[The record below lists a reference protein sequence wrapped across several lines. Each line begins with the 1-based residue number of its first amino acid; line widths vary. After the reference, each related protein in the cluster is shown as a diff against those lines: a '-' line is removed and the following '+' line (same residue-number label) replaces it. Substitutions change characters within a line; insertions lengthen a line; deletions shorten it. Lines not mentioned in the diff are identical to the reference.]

1 MPPVVTF
8 VAAIGAAA
16 AASVGVAV
24 AAGGISAFAIGAA
37 VVVGGSVIASRLM
50 ALDLTEGM
58 TDNDQ
63 SRQVT
68 TRSTIEPQK
77 IIYGQALVS
86 GPLAFVGVSGA
97 GNKDLHHVVAL
108 AGHQVESII
117 DVWLDDQIISNP
129 SGNVTSGKF
138 APLGGDTIVN
148 VAKYLG
154 TSAQNADA
162 TLVAAFTGYTSAH
175 RGRGIAYI
183 RTTFTLTDASQEL
196 WDKYAPANI
205 MARVKGNPNIY
216 DPRLDSTAGDD
227 PTNASFIAWTDNPAL
242 CLANYLTDSVF
253 GMKISASKID
263 WAAVVVAADAC
274 DSLVDIPG
282 GATEKRFTSNGVL
295 FASDTHR
302 TNVDKIKSAMNGT
315 LVYTSGV
322 YVIRAG
328 IYEAPTESLTEDDL
342 AGQIDI
348 VTSVQRSDRYNTV
361 GGVFIDP
368 EQNNKSVEFPKM
380 VLTAALERDNNEV
393 LEREIDLPFTN
404 STYMAQRIAHK
415 LIQISDQQKIVTFPC
430 NLSGVRVAV
439 GDRVNVSISEL
450 NWTNKVF
457 RCMEWN
463 FTDEGGV
470 DLTLAEDDSG
480 SYADP
485 AVNEYST
492 TSSSGAITEGFP
504 GVPGPQLLTAVAG
517 IKSIDLNWTN
527 PANVSKFAGIII
539 YASPNSDWG
548 NAVEIGRGLATS
560 FKHDSSTA
568 ADPITAGAT
577 RFYWVRAIGTGVS
590 GSVFS
595 DRNPDNDTST
605 ITATSEQSTASLGV
619 SLFNS
624 AGDLVDDVDVLNLDL
639 IDLQDVDGSPLL
651 LEDGATIQDQRSSD
665 VAAAGAAANA
675 ETINRVRVTEDGL
688 TGVATRLTEVSTT
701 VGEQNTSL
709 TETIESVAAAGAAA
723 NAETINRVRVTED
736 GLTGLAT
743 RLTEVSTT
751 VGEQN
756 TSITE
761 TIESINDGLT
771 GVATRLTEV
780 STTVDEQNT
789 SITETIESINDGL
802 TGVATRLTEV
812 STTVD
817 EQNTSITETIESI
830 NGIGAKFGVEIDA
843 NGNLT
848 GFELLGDG
856 TRSAFRIKADD
867 FLIVD
872 PDNPDGDAQAAWLS
886 VVAGVTTLQNLVVNG
901 SLIVNGT
908 VDTAELSDNAATK
921 ASSVS
926 LASSET
932 WGDGTARDI
941 LTLTF
946 TGEGFGAEIF
956 ADFTAGAPG
965 SYNMTVSLVVNGTT
979 IRSFQSGSGPISIT
993 GAITSVD
1000 GSNTAILRVDPSSAR
1015 TVTIPTAYLR
1025 ALETKR

>member
-1 MPPVVTF
+1 MPPVVAF

-16 AASVGVAV
+16 ATAVGVSV
-24 AAGGISAFAIGAA
+24 AAGGIAAFAIGAA
-37 VVVGGSVIASRLM
+37 VVIGGSVIASRLM
-50 ALDLTEGM
+50 AVDLGGGM

-68 TRSTIEPQK
+68 TRSTVEPQK
-77 IIYGQALVS
+77 IIYGEALVS

-117 DVWLDDQIISNP
+117 DIWLDDQIISNP
-129 SGNVTSGKF
+129 SGNVTSGRF
-138 APLGGDTIVN
+138 AALGGDTIVN

-154 TSAQNADA
+154 TATQTADA

-196 WDKYAPANI
+196 WDKYAPNNI
-205 MARVKGNPNIY
+205 KARVKGNPNVY

-227 PTNASFIAWTDNPAL
+227 PTNASFLAWTDNPAL
-242 CLANYLTDSVF
+242 CLANYLTDTVF

-274 DSLVDIPG
+274 DSSVDIPG

-295 FASDTHR
+295 FATDKHR

-328 IYEAPTESLTEDDL
+328 VYQAPTESLTEDDL

-368 EQNNKSVEFPKM
+368 EQNHKSVEFPKV
-380 VLTAALERDNNEV
+380 VLTAALNRDNNEV

-415 LIQISDQQKIVTFPC
+415 LVQISDQQKIVTFPC
-430 NLSGVRVAV
+430 NLSGLRVAV

-450 NWTNKVF
+450 SWTNKVF

-485 AVNEYST
+485 SVGEYST

-527 PANVSKFAGIII
+527 PANVSKFNGIIL
-539 YASPNSDWG
+539 YASPDSAWG
-548 NAVEIGRGLATS
+548 NAVEIGRGLVTS

-577 RFYWVRAIGTGVS
+577 RYYWVRAIGTGAS

-605 ITATSEQSTASLGV
+605 IAATAIRENASLGV
-619 SLFNS
+619 NVYDSSGAVVGDQDALNLVILALQDADGSVFTIDGEPVELETPQQMAVSLADVTAILNGKNAIKVDRNGRITGFGLMSTGNDANPDDAFVIVADRLAFVDPDS
-624 AGDLVDDVDVLNLDL
+624 TEEIPIIPFTIVGGKARFSGDVEIDGDL
-639 IDLQDVDGSPLL
+639 IISGSIISDGL
-651 LEDGATIQDQRSSD
+651 
-665 VAAAGAAANA
+665 AANA
-675 ETINRVRVTEDGL
+675 ATRKVGFYATAASANCTAATSPIEVASSAFSATGNNDLSIFFTCFTNHVQDSSDGGFFYTLLIDGVVEETFGVSGFSTLDTGFASILAYEYRPASSGSVTVSVRCNDNGGDVTINSTN
-688 TGVATRLTEVSTT
+688 RL
-701 VGEQNTSL
+701 L
-709 TETIESVAAAGAAA
+709 KIEE
-723 NAETINRVRVTED
+723 N
-736 GLTGLAT
+736 
-743 RLTEVSTT
+743 
-751 VGEQN
+751 
-756 TSITE
+756 
-761 TIESINDGLT
+761 
-771 GVATRLTEV
+771 
-780 STTVDEQNT
+780 
-789 SITETIESINDGL
+789 
-802 TGVATRLTEV
+802 
-812 STTVD
+812 
-817 EQNTSITETIESI
+817 
-830 NGIGAKFGVEIDA
+830 
-843 NGNLT
+843 
-848 GFELLGDG
+848 
-856 TRSAFRIKADD
+856 
-867 FLIVD
+867 
-872 PDNPDGDAQAAWLS
+872 
-886 VVAGVTTLQNLVVNG
+886 
-901 SLIVNGT
+901 
-908 VDTAELSDNAATK
+908 
-921 ASSVS
+921 
-926 LASSET
+926 
-932 WGDGTARDI
+932 
-941 LTLTF
+941 
-946 TGEGFGAEIF
+946 
-956 ADFTAGAPG
+956 
-965 SYNMTVSLVVNGTT
+965 
-979 IRSFQSGSGPISIT
+979 IR
-993 GAITSVD
+993 
-1000 GSNTAILRVDPSSAR
+1000 
-1015 TVTIPTAYLR
+1015 
-1025 ALETKR
+1025 